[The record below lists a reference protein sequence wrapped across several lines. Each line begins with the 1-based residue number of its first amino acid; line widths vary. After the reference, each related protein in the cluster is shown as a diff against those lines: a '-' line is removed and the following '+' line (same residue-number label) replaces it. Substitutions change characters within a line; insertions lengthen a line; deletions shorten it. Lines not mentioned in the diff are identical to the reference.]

1 MKKHTKIK
9 LKNPMAYLL
18 KKRQYQ
24 SKIVKNKKRKLID
37 KVFNKM
43 INDIE

>member
-1 MKKHTKIK
+1 
-9 LKNPMAYLL
+9 MAYLL
-18 KKRQYQ
+18 KQKQYQ
-24 SKIVKNKKRKLID
+24 SKIVKNKKQKLID

>member
-1 MKKHTKIK
+1 
-9 LKNPMAYLL
+9 MAYLL

-24 SKIVKNKKRKLID
+24 SKIVKNNKRKLID